1 MYGKNALIV
10 DDSRTA
16 RLVLKRQLDQFD
28 VVVESA
34 CDGSQALELLHSHIP
49 DVIFLDHIM
58 PGLDGFEVLGRLKS
72 DPATRGIPVVMYTSQ
87 AAARYASEARS
98 LGAVAVIPKNVTDE
112 QLMDALNKAELYQL
126 MAANQESVAR
136 AAAAGGDG
144 AVATVSAELPAW
156 AADGASGS
164 SARARTGG
172 VSRIGNPGDE
182 TLPEA
187 CNDPMRPDRAAPA
200 DREVEAPLPDV
211 SLPGTD
217 ERRAAGSVVAAGR
230 RSWLVPALLCA
241 LLVSQGVALLRDNR
255 QQQTIAE
262 LQQRVE
268 WQAQAL
274 PDIQARLRTELREGR
289 EAASRQVE
297 FLMNIMLN
305 QLREEQRAYRV
316 NSAPEA
322 PAGSRAPAA
331 GAPDADSLSDTVAP
345 DA

>member
-34 CDGSQALELLHSHIP
+34 CDGNQALELLHSHIP

-58 PGLDGFEVLGRLKS
+58 PGLDGFEVLARLKS
-72 DPATRGIPVVMYTSQ
+72 DEATRGIPVVMYTSQ
-87 AAARYASEARS
+87 AAPRYTSEARA

-126 MAANQESVAR
+126 MAANEMSEVR
-136 AAAAGGDG
+136 VAAASGDAG
-144 AVATVSAELPAW
+144 AATVSPEPPLRS
-156 AADGASGS
+156 AAGVSGP
-164 SARARTGG
+164 SARARIGG

-187 CNDPMRPDRAAPA
+187 CNDALRPDRAAPV
-200 DREVEAPLPDV
+200 DRGVDAPLPGV
-211 SLPGTD
+211 SLPGAA
-217 ERRAAGSVVAAGR
+217 EPRAAGSVVAAGR
-230 RSWLVPALLCA
+230 RNWLVPVLLCA
-241 LLVSQGVALLRDNR
+241 LLVSQGVALSRDNR
-255 QQQTIAE
+255 QQQVIAE

-268 WQAQAL
+268 WQARTL
-274 PDIQARLRTELREGR
+274 PEMRSQLRTELREGR
-289 EAASRQVE
+289 DAASRQVE
-297 FLMNIMLN
+297 FLMSILLN

-322 PAGSRAPAA
+322 PGSEALVAGSPAA
-331 GAPDADSLSDTVAP
+331 EPLPDTVAP